1 MKISRVAL
9 DLAKNVI
16 QVHAVDRSGAAVV
29 RKALKRAQLLPF
41 MRDLP
46 PCEVGMEA
54 CASAHHW
61 GRQLQAMGHTV
72 HLLPA
77 QYVKPFVIGQKND
90 ANDAAAICAAMGH
103 SGIPRV
109 TVKTIAQ
116 QDMQAL
122 HRSRSMKMKQRTAII
137 NQTRGLLA
145 EYGIVIA
152 KNPATLRKAIPELL
166 EDADNGL
173 SFDFRQLLSELYG
186 DLQVIDNRVA
196 ELTQRIERTVR
207 TSDDVK
213 RLLAMPDSPG
223 MAAFLGLVPRQHAS
237 GGKQTLLG
245 IHKRGDCYLRGLLVH
260 GARSVLR
267 TATDKPDDRSRW
279 LMNLAEKRHRNIAT
293 VAQANKTVRIAWAIL
308 TREQRYRAAWNT
320 PSTSLPTD
328 DEDHWEDQRGKSL
341 SSLAAFKADD
351 PMRHPRATAPSWP
364 EAKGFTHRPDIR
376 SQSQLRSKKRLAI
389 GRSPYTP
396 YADGARRSISTPIT
410 PAAPSPRRADCRP
423 GPAAG

>member
-9 DLAKNVI
+9 DLAKSVI

-41 MRDLP
+41 LRDLP
-46 PCEVGMEA
+46 PCEVGIEA

-61 GRQLQAMGHTV
+61 GRRLQAMGHTV

-109 TVKTIAQ
+109 TVKTISQ

-122 HRSRSMKMKQRTAII
+122 HRIRSMKMKQRTAII
-137 NQTRGLLA
+137 NQARGLLA

-152 KNPATLRKAIPELL
+152 KSPVALRKAIPELL

-173 SFDFRQLLSELYG
+173 SFNFRQLLSELYD
-186 DLQVIDNRVA
+186 DLLVIDRRVA
-196 ELTQRIERTVR
+196 ELTQRIERTIR
-207 TSDDVK
+207 ASDDGK
-213 RLLAMPDSPG
+213 RLLEIPG
-223 MAAFLGLVPRQHAS
+223 IGPLTASALIATVGDARQFTNGRQMAAFLGLVPRQHSS
-237 GGKQTLLG
+237 GGKAKLLG
-245 IHKRGDCYLRGLLVH
+245 IHKRGDSYLRGLLVH

-279 LMNLAEKRHRNIAT
+279 LMNLAARRHRNIAT

-308 TREQRYRAAWNT
+308 TREQRYRAA
-320 PSTSLPTD
+320 
-328 DEDHWEDQRGKSL
+328 
-341 SSLAAFKADD
+341 
-351 PMRHPRATAPSWP
+351 
-364 EAKGFTHRPDIR
+364 
-376 SQSQLRSKKRLAI
+376 
-389 GRSPYTP
+389 
-396 YADGARRSISTPIT
+396 
-410 PAAPSPRRADCRP
+410 
-423 GPAAG
+423 

>member
-29 RKALKRAQLLPF
+29 RKALKRAQLLSF
-41 MRDLP
+41 LRDLS

-61 GRQLQAMGHTV
+61 GRLLQAMGHTV

-103 SGIPRV
+103 SSIPRV

-122 HRSRSMKMKQRTAII
+122 HRTRSMKMKQRTAII

-152 KNPATLRKAIPELL
+152 KSPAALRKAIPELL

-173 SFDFRQLLSELYG
+173 SFDFRQLLSELYD
-186 DLQVIDNRVA
+186 DLLAIDKRVA

-207 TSDDVK
+207 TNEEGK
-213 RLLAMPDSPG
+213 RLLEIHRPADGQRPGRDRRRCPTVQEWSPDGRLPG
-223 MAAFLGLVPRQHAS
+223 IGAATTLQRRQGQAARHPQTRRQLPAWSIGSRRTQRAAHRQRQARRAQSMADEPCSKTPSQH
-237 GGKQTLLG
+237 
-245 IHKRGDCYLRGLLVH
+245 
-260 GARSVLR
+260 
-267 TATDKPDDRSRW
+267 
-279 LMNLAEKRHRNIAT
+279 RHRGAS
-293 VAQANKTVRIAWAIL
+293 QQERQDRL
-308 TREQRYRAAWNT
+308 
-320 PSTSLPTD
+320 
-328 DEDHWEDQRGKSL
+328 G
-341 SSLAAFKADD
+341 D
-351 PMRHPRATAPSWP
+351 PDP
-364 EAKGFTHRPDIR
+364 
-376 SQSQLRSKKRLAI
+376 
-389 GRSPYTP
+389 
-396 YADGARRSISTPIT
+396 
-410 PAAPSPRRADCRP
+410 
-423 GPAAG
+423 

>member
-90 ANDAAAICAAMGH
+90 ANDAAAICAAMTH
-103 SGIPRV
+103 PGIPRV
-109 TVKTIAQ
+109 TVKTVAQ

-122 HRSRSMKMKQRTAII
+122 HRIRSMKMKQRTAII
-137 NQTRGLLA
+137 NQT
-145 EYGIVIA
+145 
-152 KNPATLRKAIPELL
+152 
-166 EDADNGL
+166 
-173 SFDFRQLLSELYG
+173 
-186 DLQVIDNRVA
+186 
-196 ELTQRIERTVR
+196 
-207 TSDDVK
+207 
-213 RLLAMPDSPG
+213 
-223 MAAFLGLVPRQHAS
+223 
-237 GGKQTLLG
+237 
-245 IHKRGDCYLRGLLVH
+245 RGLLVH

-279 LMNLAEKRHRNIAT
+279 LMNLAARRHRNIAT

-308 TREQRYRAAWNT
+308 TREQRYRAA
-320 PSTSLPTD
+320 
-328 DEDHWEDQRGKSL
+328 
-341 SSLAAFKADD
+341 
-351 PMRHPRATAPSWP
+351 
-364 EAKGFTHRPDIR
+364 
-376 SQSQLRSKKRLAI
+376 
-389 GRSPYTP
+389 
-396 YADGARRSISTPIT
+396 
-410 PAAPSPRRADCRP
+410 
-423 GPAAG
+423 

>member
-9 DLAKNVI
+9 DLAKSVI

-54 CASAHHW
+54 CAGAHHW
-61 GRQLQAMGHTV
+61 GRLLQAMGHTV

-90 ANDAAAICAAMGH
+90 ANDAAAICAAMAH
-103 SGIPRV
+103 PGIPRV

-122 HRSRSMKMKQRTAII
+122 HRIRSMKMKQRTAII

-152 KNPATLRKAIPELL
+152 KTPAALRKAIPEML

-173 SFDFRQLLSELYG
+173 SFDFRQLLDSLYD
-186 DLQVIDNRVA
+186 DLRTLDV
-196 ELTQRIERTVR
+196 RIEALTRLIERQVR
-207 TSDDVK
+207 ANPEAR
-213 RLLAMPDSPG
+213 RLLEIPG
-223 MAAFLGLVPRQHAS
+223 VGPLTASALLATVGDARQFRNGRQMAAFLGLVPRQHSS
-237 GGKQTLLG
+237 GGKHKLLG
-245 IHKRGDCYLRGLLVH
+245 IHKRGDSYLRGLLVH

-279 LMNLAEKRHRNIAT
+279 LMNVSTRRHRNIAT

-308 TREQRYRAAWNT
+308 TREQRYRAA
-320 PSTSLPTD
+320 
-328 DEDHWEDQRGKSL
+328 
-341 SSLAAFKADD
+341 
-351 PMRHPRATAPSWP
+351 
-364 EAKGFTHRPDIR
+364 
-376 SQSQLRSKKRLAI
+376 
-389 GRSPYTP
+389 
-396 YADGARRSISTPIT
+396 
-410 PAAPSPRRADCRP
+410 
-423 GPAAG
+423 

>member
-1 MKISRVAL
+1 MKINRVAL
-9 DLAKNVI
+9 DLAKSVI
-16 QVHAVDRSGAAVV
+16 QVHAVDRSGGVLV

-54 CASAHHW
+54 CAGAHHW
-61 GRQLQAMGHTV
+61 GRLLQAMGHTV

-122 HRSRSMKMKQRTAII
+122 HRIRSMKMKQRTALI

-152 KNPATLRKAIPELL
+152 KSPAALRKAIPELL

-173 SFDFRQLLSELYG
+173 SFDFRQLLSELYD
-186 DLQVIDNRVA
+186 DLLAIDKRVM

-207 TSDDVK
+207 TRDDGK
-213 RLLAMPDSPG
+213 RLLEIPG
-223 MAAFLGLVPRQHAS
+223 IGPLTASALVATVGDARQFRNGRQMAAFLGLVPRQHSS
-237 GGKQTLLG
+237 GGKHTLLG
-245 IHKRGDCYLRGLLVH
+245 IHKRGDSYLRSLLVH

-267 TATDKPDDRSRW
+267 TVSNKPDDRSRW
-279 LMNLAEKRHRNIAT
+279 LMNLATRRHPNIAT

-308 TREQRYRAAWNT
+308 AREQRYRVA
-320 PSTSLPTD
+320 
-328 DEDHWEDQRGKSL
+328 
-341 SSLAAFKADD
+341 
-351 PMRHPRATAPSWP
+351 
-364 EAKGFTHRPDIR
+364 
-376 SQSQLRSKKRLAI
+376 
-389 GRSPYTP
+389 
-396 YADGARRSISTPIT
+396 
-410 PAAPSPRRADCRP
+410 
-423 GPAAG
+423 

>member
-41 MRDLP
+41 LRDLP

-61 GRQLQAMGHTV
+61 GRRLQAMGHTV

-122 HRSRSMKMKQRTAII
+122 HRIRSMKMKQRTAII

-152 KNPATLRKAIPELL
+152 KSPVALRKAIPELL

-173 SFDFRQLLSELYG
+173 SFDFRQLLSELYD
-186 DLQVIDNRVA
+186 DLRVIDRRVA

-207 TSDDVK
+207 ASDDGK
-213 RLLAMPDSPG
+213 RLLEIPG
-223 MAAFLGLVPRQHAS
+223 IGPLTASALVATVGDARQFTNGRQMAAFLGLVPRQHSS
-237 GGKQTLLG
+237 GGKAKLLG
-245 IHKRGDCYLRGLLVH
+245 IHKRGDSYLRGLLVH

-279 LMNLAEKRHRNIAT
+279 LMNLAARRHRNIAT

-308 TREQRYRAAWNT
+308 TREQRYRAA
-320 PSTSLPTD
+320 
-328 DEDHWEDQRGKSL
+328 
-341 SSLAAFKADD
+341 
-351 PMRHPRATAPSWP
+351 
-364 EAKGFTHRPDIR
+364 
-376 SQSQLRSKKRLAI
+376 
-389 GRSPYTP
+389 
-396 YADGARRSISTPIT
+396 
-410 PAAPSPRRADCRP
+410 
-423 GPAAG
+423 